1 MNIKNTIKKIGALA
15 TGGALL
21 GATMTGALANLEDY
35 PQPFIQDGQFDGQV
49 VIGSMGTGSGIASD
63 MVGAMN
69 VVAQLQADSVT
80 PVSVGGGSSSLEGG
94 ELLDEEPMNQPIDT
108 DNVLDDRDLA
118 GFQDTSVRFD
128 GNDIDVAEEFEHNNL
143 EVATSLPSASR
154 AQEDFAMDPYLT
166 VESGDL
172 TYRLN
177 FEDDVSESSFSEDEL
192 EVPFMGTE
200 LEITDTPGGNELSV
214 TTSNEQFLEEG
225 DTVQIDGRTA
235 ELLRVGENSVRVS
248 VDGETQVIND
258 GEEERF
264 TDSGDFEVQVNG
276 IFYIEGA
283 DDNGANLELGQ
294 ELSNTVDDG
303 DSAELFG
310 EPSDESEAEF
320 VWDIDLSSGAA
331 GEIDSGD
338 HVGLRLNHDAL
349 EIEDINEDR
358 ERAALAAGEALEFP
372 NNYVDVNFEGAEVSS
387 YEDVTVEAFEDETVY
402 PEDGDSVDLEFG
414 YLIET
419 SSDVINA
426 DGASGSAE
434 GDQIYIGENSTG
446 GQQVWVY
453 DGQDDVLV
461 HGAAD
466 FNDWNDAGSGF
477 NGYLDLGD
485 QVDIILPE
493 DDGDT
498 TSNNVLSDVSAGSAT
513 VEEHLRFSFEA
524 QEGSQQEQLALVTGS
539 GNDYFGNQDE
549 EEAGDLVYLNGSV
562 DNFDIGNSST
572 YSTDNLGNQDFD
584 IMTTYGVTFSETES
598 QFSSGSTFEFSVPD
612 EEQTA
617 AVSVTTRD
625 TTTTSGSSGD
635 EAYNVNPLPIGQ
647 FAVTDEQAASPGDT
661 PMISVGGPRANSVS
675 AELLDNPSQS
685 EIDEMFNEG
694 EGKIMYFEDEQA
706 VMVGGYSAE
715 DTTGA
720 TQVLANYDDFDL
732 SGNDV
737 TVLTS
742 DLSDLSVVSAE

>member
-49 VIGSMGTGSGIASD
+49 VVGSMGTGSGIATD

-80 PVSVGGGSSSLEGG
+80 PVSVGSGSGSQLEGG
-94 ELLDEEPMNQPIDT
+94 ETLDEEPMNEPITTDT
-108 DNVLDDRDLA
+108 LLDDRDLA

-128 GNDIDVAEEFEHNNL
+128 GNDIDVAEEFEHNNMS
-143 EVATSLPSASR
+143 VTTSLPNANRSVD
-154 AQEDFAMDPYLT
+154 DFGMDPYLT
-166 VESGDL
+166 VESEDL
-172 TYRLN
+172 TYRLV
-177 FEDDVSESSFSEDEL
+177 FEDNVSESNLGTNSNEDEL

-200 LEITDTPGGNELSV
+200 LEITAVPGDNELSV

-225 DTVQIDGRTA
+225 DTVQVDGRTV
-235 ELLRVGENSVRVS
+235 ELLRVGEQSVRVS
-248 VDGETQVIND
+248 VDGETQVISET
-258 GEEERF
+258 GEERF
-264 TDSGDFEVQVNG
+264 DDAGDFEVAVNG
-276 IFYIEGA
+276 VFYIEGA
-283 DDNGANLELGQ
+283 DDNGANLELGS
-294 ELSNTVDDG
+294 ELSNTVEDG

-310 EPSDESEAEF
+310 EPSDESEAAF
-320 VWDIDLSSGAA
+320 VWDIDLGDDADIEP
-331 GEIDSGD
+331 GDS
-338 HVGLRLNHDAL
+338 VGIRLNQDAL
-349 EIEDINEDR
+349 EIDDINEDR
-358 ERAALAAGEALEFP
+358 ERAALAVGESLEFP
-372 NNYVDVNFEGAEVSS
+372 NNYVDVNFEGPEVSS

-402 PEDGDSVDLEFG
+402 PEDGDNVDLDFG
-414 YLIET
+414 YVVQTEE
-419 SSDVINA
+419 DVITASQGNVEEEGSQLYVGVA
-426 DGASGSAE
+426 DSG
-434 GDQIYIGENSTG
+434 QH
-446 GQQVWVY
+446 QVWV
-453 DGQDDVLV
+453 DNGEDDVLV
-461 HGAAD
+461 TNTSATTGNWD
-466 FNDWNDAGSGF
+466 STDVE
-477 NGYLDLGD
+477 LDLGD
-485 QVDIILPE
+485 TVDVLLP
-493 DDGDT
+493 DNNGDLG
-498 TSNNVLSDVSAGSAT
+498 NVVANSSTPVS
-513 VEEHLRFSFEA
+513 EHLRFSFTA
-524 QEGSQQEQLALVTGS
+524 QEGTDDETLGLVTES
-539 GNDYFGNQDE
+539 GNDYFGPSDE
-549 EEAGDLVYLNGSV
+549 EEAEDLYYDGTGGS
-562 DNFDIGNSST
+562 DL
-572 YSTDNLGNQDFD
+572 LGNQDFD

-647 FAVTDEQAASPGDT
+647 FAVTDQQAASPGDT

-720 TQVLANYDDFDL
+720 TQVLANHEDFDL

-737 TVLTS
+737 TVMTS